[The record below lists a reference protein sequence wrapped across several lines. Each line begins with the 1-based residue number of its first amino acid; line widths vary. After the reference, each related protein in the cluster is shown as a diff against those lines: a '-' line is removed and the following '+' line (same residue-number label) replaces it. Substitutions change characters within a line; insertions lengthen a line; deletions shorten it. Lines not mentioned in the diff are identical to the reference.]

1 MNLYVWTQLEKD
13 VIVENLLLA
22 KTGDSQAM
30 QKATTLLLPFAEEI
44 AITQDI
50 IHEYV
55 LIQLFCYPT
64 ILSKACAVS
73 SDKKI
78 DGTLREFARAD
89 LAQIEEHLLNVDWN
103 AVAQKCQVISLDN
116 YSRSFIPDKSMSAYN
131 QSIISMLQTKSND
144 QLLDNICQH
153 IYKFGIGEMARFR
166 AFKWQEDVLHSV
178 KEVDTVNMDDLIG
191 IDYQKEVLIENT
203 RYFLQGKPANHVL
216 LCGTMGSGKSS
227 IIKALLS
234 YFEDES
240 LYLVEID
247 KQDIPS
253 LGQLLEI
260 VGENP
265 QCKYIFFLDDL
276 TFEGDDKNY
285 SLLKTALD
293 GQLLKS
299 NKNVLYYAT
308 SNRRNLVR
316 DNWAERTGDVHENDT
331 MNEQYSLS
339 ERFGI
344 KLYFAAYDQNEYLR
358 IVQSRIETAG
368 LSMTDEI
375 KKEALIWERMYHG
388 RSGRTAT
395 NFVKNYLSK
404 IDNET

>member
-13 VIVENLLLA
+13 IIIENLLLA
-22 KTGDSQAM
+22 KLGDHQAL
-30 QKATTLLLPFAEEI
+30 QKATALLIPFAEET
-44 AITQDI
+44 AVTQDI
-50 IHEYV
+50 VREYV
-55 LIQLFCYPT
+55 LTQLFCYPT
-64 ILSKACAVS
+64 ILSKACGIS
-73 SDKKI
+73 NKDQMI
-78 DGTLREFARAD
+78 GTLKEFVKAD
-89 LAQIEEHLLNVDWN
+89 LETIEDELLSVDW
-103 AVAQKCQVISLDN
+103 AALAKKLQVISLND
-116 YSRSFIPDKSMSAYN
+116 YKRSLIPVTPMSAYN
-131 QSIISMLQTKSND
+131 QSIVAMLQIHSAD
-144 QLLDNICQH
+144 QLSENIIQH
-153 IYKFGIGEMARFR
+153 ICIFGTGEMARFR
-166 AFKWQEDVLHSV
+166 AFKWQDGILHSV
-178 KEVDTVNMDDLIG
+178 KDIDAVNMDELIG

-203 RYFLQGKPANHVL
+203 QYFLQGKPANHVL

-227 IIKALLS
+227 VIKALLS
-234 YFEDES
+234 YFNEES
-240 LYLVEID
+240 LHLVEID

-276 TFEGDDKNY
+276 TFEGDDENY

-299 NKNVLYYAT
+299 DKNVLYYAT

-331 MNEQYSLS
+331 MNEKYSLA

-344 KLYFAAYDQNEYLR
+344 KLYFAAYDQNEYLS
-358 IVQSRIETAG
+358 IVQSRIEHAG
-368 LSMTDEI
+368 LCMTDEI
-375 KKEALIWERMYHG
+375 KKEALLWERMYHG

-404 IDNET
+404 VANES